1 MGKHFQKT
9 QEVGNGLDVVL
20 WEPTEQTQGNR
31 GSQHTEFFQSDSII
45 LKLHFQGHAE
55 SVQNPGPRVWYTNQ
69 ASVGRTGVQE
79 GLPSF
84 CNCKNP
90 N

>member
-9 QEVGNGLDVVL
+9 QEVGNGPDVVL

-31 GSQHTEFFQSDSII
+31 GSQHTEFSQSDSII

-55 SVQNPGPRVWYTNQ
+55 SVQKPGPRVWYTNQ
-69 ASVGRTGVQE
+69 ASVGRMCVQE
-79 GLPSF
+79 GLPFS
-84 CNCKNP
+84 KVQ
-90 N
+90 